1 MKESKNNLILTK
13 LKETDITKLKDDELN
28 KTAKEIANTININ
41 GLRRHINYS
50 LFQIT
55 TDESIDNN
63 KKLDIIKNLLQ
74 GQKLIEVNVRNF
86 RRKSIMATDK
96 KDIITFITTTA
107 EILTAIS
114 KYQPQPKKAKTKE
127 LKTVKELGE
136 TTEPKA
142 TTPVAE
148 EKANKPTTT
157 ATTKT
162 ATKKET
168 TTKAK

>member
-28 KTAKEIANTININ
+28 KTAKEVANTININ

-55 TDESIDNN
+55 TDENIDNN
-63 KKLDIIKNLLQ
+63 KKLELVKSLLE

-86 RRKSIMATDK
+86 RRKSIIATDK

-127 LKTVKELGE
+127 LKTVKEIGE
-136 TTEPKA
+136 TTSTA
-142 TTPVAE
+142 TTPKAE
-148 EKANKPTTT
+148 EKANKPTTK
-157 ATTKT
+157 ATTPTKT
-162 ATKKET
+162 TKK
-168 TTKAK
+168 

>member
-13 LKETDITKLKDDELN
+13 LKETDITKLKDDELT

-55 TDESIDNN
+55 TDGSIDNN
-63 KKLDIIKNLLQ
+63 KKLDIIKSLLA
-74 GQKLIEVNVRNF
+74 GQKLIEINVRNF
-86 RRKSIMATDK
+86 RRKSIIATDK

-107 EILTAIS
+107 ETLTAIN

-136 TTEPKA
+136 TIPPA
-142 TTPVAE
+142 TTSATG

-162 ATKKET
+162 ATKKEN

>member
-13 LKETDITKLKDDELN
+13 LKETDVTKLKDDELN

-63 KKLDIIKNLLQ
+63 KKLNRIKSLLE

-86 RRKSIMATDK
+86 KRKSIIATEK

-107 EILTAIS
+107 ETLTAIS

-127 LKTVKELGE
+127 LKTVKEIGE
-136 TTEPKA
+136 ITSKA

-148 EKANKPTTT
+148 EKANKPTTKVI
-157 ATTKT
+157 AKTTK
-162 ATKKET
+162 K
-168 TTKAK
+168 

>member
-1 MKESKNNLILTK
+1 MKESKNNSILTK

-63 KKLDIIKNLLQ
+63 KKLDIIKSLLQ

-114 KYQPQPKKAKTKE
+114 KYQPKKAKTKE

>member
-1 MKESKNNLILTK
+1 MKESKNKLILTK

-63 KKLDIIKNLLQ
+63 KKLDIIKSLLA

-86 RRKSIMATDK
+86 RRKSIIATDK

-107 EILTAIS
+107 EVLTAIS

-127 LKTVKELGE
+127 LKTVKEIGE
-136 TTEPKA
+136 TTSTATTQPPVAKVTENKTTTKA
-142 TTPVAE
+142 TTPT
-148 EKANKPTTT
+148 K
-157 ATTKT
+157 TTK
-162 ATKKET
+162 K
-168 TTKAK
+168 

>member
-1 MKESKNNLILTK
+1 MKESKNNSILTK

-28 KTAKEIANTININ
+28 KTAKEVANTININ

-55 TDESIDNN
+55 TDENIDNN
-63 KKLDIIKNLLQ
+63 KKLELVKSLLE

-86 RRKSIMATDK
+86 RRKSIIATDK

-127 LKTVKELGE
+127 LKTVKEIGE
-136 TTEPKA
+136 TTSTA
-142 TTPVAE
+142 TTPKAE
-148 EKANKPTTT
+148 EKANKPTTK
-157 ATTKT
+157 ATTPTKT
-162 ATKKET
+162 TKK
-168 TTKAK
+168 

>member
-1 MKESKNNLILTK
+1 MKESKNNSILTK

-41 GLRRHINYS
+41 GLRRNINYS

-63 KKLDIIKNLLQ
+63 KKLDIIKSLLQ

-86 RRKSIMATDK
+86 RRKSIIATDK

-107 EILTAIS
+107 EVLTAIS

-127 LKTVKELGE
+127 LKTVKEIGE
-136 TTEPKA
+136 ITSTA
-142 TTPVAE
+142 TTPKAE
-148 EKANKPTTT
+148 EKANKPTTK
-157 ATTKT
+157 ATTPTKT
-162 ATKKET
+162 TKK
-168 TTKAK
+168 

>member
-1 MKESKNNLILTK
+1 
-13 LKETDITKLKDDELN
+13 
-28 KTAKEIANTININ
+28 
-41 GLRRHINYS
+41 
-50 LFQIT
+50 
-55 TDESIDNN
+55 
-63 KKLDIIKNLLQ
+63 
-74 GQKLIEVNVRNF
+74 
-86 RRKSIMATDK
+86 MATDK
-96 KDIITFITTTA
+96 KDKITFITTTA

>member
-63 KKLDIIKNLLQ
+63 KKLDIIKSLLQ

-86 RRKSIMATDK
+86 RRKSIIATDK

-107 EILTAIS
+107 ETLTAIN

-136 TTEPKA
+136 TTKPVAKVTENKTTTPA
-142 TTPVAE
+142 TT
-148 EKANKPTTT
+148 KP
-157 ATTKT
+157 TTKT
-162 ATKKET
+162 AT
-168 TTKAK
+168 TKAK

>member
-63 KKLDIIKNLLQ
+63 KKLDIIKSLLQ

-136 TTEPKA
+136 TTK
-142 TTPVAE
+142 PVAE

>member
-63 KKLDIIKNLLQ
+63 KKLDIIKSLLA
-74 GQKLIEVNVRNF
+74 GQKLIEINVRNF
-86 RRKSIMATDK
+86 RRKSIIATDK

-107 EILTAIS
+107 EVLTAIS

-127 LKTVKELGE
+127 LKTVKEIGE
-136 TTEPKA
+136 TTTPKETKPVAKVTENKTTTKA
-142 TTPVAE
+142 TTPT
-148 EKANKPTTT
+148 K
-157 ATTKT
+157 TTK
-162 ATKKET
+162 K
-168 TTKAK
+168 

>member
-96 KDIITFITTTA
+96 KDIIT
-107 EILTAIS
+107 
-114 KYQPQPKKAKTKE
+114 
-127 LKTVKELGE
+127 
-136 TTEPKA
+136 
-142 TTPVAE
+142 
-148 EKANKPTTT
+148 
-157 ATTKT
+157 
-162 ATKKET
+162 
-168 TTKAK
+168 